1 MNYWVIIIDGLVYSS
16 WLFIVSTGLTLI
28 YGVMR
33 ILNMAHGSMYA
44 IGAYT
49 AATLVGL
56 YFNHGLVPW
65 GSYVVFISGAMIAGI
80 IAGLLIERGILRIM
94 YGKDEIIMILVTY
107 AVLLILEDII
117 KLIWGVEG
125 YFAYQPYTLLGR
137 TSLSGIS
144 FTNYDLCL
152 IGVAGIIGII
162 LWLWLNKTRFGK
174 LLIAVI
180 NDQEISM
187 AMGINVSKMY
197 IITFAVGCMLGALAG
212 GLTAPGISIVPGMG
226 IQIIIVAF
234 AVVVIGGLGS
244 IGGALVGSLMVGMA
258 RAFAV
263 HLFPQIELFVI
274 YGVMA
279 LVLAIRPHGLF
290 VRAKVRKI

>member
-1 MNYWVIIIDGLVYSS
+1 MDILVILIDGLVYSS

-28 YGVMR
+28 YGVMK

-44 IGAYT
+44 IGAY
-49 AATLVGL
+49 AAASIVGF
-56 YFNHGLVPW
+56 YFNHGFIPW
-65 GSYVVFISGAMIAGI
+65 GSYFIFIPAAMIAGI
-80 IAGLLIERGILRIM
+80 IAGLIIERGILKIM

-107 AVLLILEDII
+107 AVLLILEDVI
-117 KLIWGVEG
+117 KLIWGVGG
-125 YFAYQPYTLLGR
+125 YFAYQPYTYLGR
-137 TSLSGIS
+137 TKLFGIS
-144 FTNYDLCL
+144 FTNYDLYL

-180 NDQEISM
+180 NDQEISV
-187 AMGINVSKMY
+187 AMGINVQKVY

-226 IQIIIVAF
+226 IQIIIIAF

-244 IGGALVGSLMVGMA
+244 IGGALIGSLLVGMA

-263 HLFPQIELFVI
+263 HLFPQVELFVV

-279 LVLAIRPHGLF
+279 LILAIRPHGLF

>member
-1 MNYWVIIIDGLVYSS
+1 MNIFVILIDGLVYSS
-16 WLFIVSTGLTLI
+16 WLFIVSMGLTLI

-33 ILNMAHGSMYA
+33 ILNMAHGSLYA

-49 AATLVGL
+49 AATIVGF
-56 YFNHGLVPW
+56 YFNHGYAPW
-65 GSYVVFISGAMIAGI
+65 GSYFFFIIGSMIAGI
-80 IAGLLIERGILRIM
+80 IAGIIIERGILRIM
-94 YGKDEIIMILVTY
+94 YGKEEVIMILVTY
-107 AVLLILEDII
+107 AILLILEDVI
-117 KLIWGVEG
+117 KLIWGVEA
-125 YFAYQPYTLLGR
+125 YYAYQPYTYLGR
-137 TSLSGIS
+137 TQLFGIS

-152 IGVAGIIGII
+152 IGVAALIGLI
-162 LWLWLNKTRFGK
+162 LWLWLNKTKFGR

-180 NDQEISM
+180 HDQEISM
-187 AMGINVSKMY
+187 AMGINVTKMY

-212 GLTAPGISIVPGMG
+212 GLTAPGISVVPGMG

-244 IGGALVGSLMVGMA
+244 IGGALVGSLIVGIA

-263 HLFPQIELFVI
+263 HLLPQIELFVI

-279 LVLAIRPHGLF
+279 FILAVRPQGLF
-290 VRAKVRKI
+290 VKTKVRKI

>member
-1 MNYWVIIIDGLVYSS
+1 MNIFVILIDGLVYSS
-16 WLFIVSTGLTLI
+16 WLFIVSMGLTLI

-33 ILNMAHGSMYA
+33 ILNMAHGSLYA

-49 AATLVGL
+49 AATIVGL
-56 YFNHGLVPW
+56 YFNHGYVPW
-65 GSYVVFISGAMIAGI
+65 GSYFFFISGSMIAGI
-80 IAGLLIERGILRIM
+80 VVGIIIERGILRIM
-94 YGKDEIIMILVTY
+94 YGKEEVIMILVTY
-107 AVLLILEDII
+107 AILLILEDVI
-117 KLIWGVEG
+117 KLIWGVEA
-125 YFAYQPYTLLGR
+125 YYAYQPYTFLGR
-137 TSLSGIS
+137 TKLFGIS

-152 IGVAGIIGII
+152 IGVAAIIGLC
-162 LWLWLNKTRFGK
+162 LWLWLNKTKFGR

-180 NDQEISM
+180 HDQEISM
-187 AMGINVSKMY
+187 AMGINVTKMY

-212 GLTAPGISIVPGMG
+212 GLTAPGVSVVPGMG

-244 IGGALVGSLMVGMA
+244 IEGALVGSLIVGIA

-263 HLFPQIELFVI
+263 HLLPQIELFVI

-279 LVLAIRPHGLF
+279 FILAVRPYGLF
-290 VRAKVRKI
+290 VKSKVRKI

>member
-1 MNYWVIIIDGLVYSS
+1 MNILVILIDGLVYSS

-49 AATLVGL
+49 AASLVGF
-56 YFNHGLVPW
+56 YFNHGYAPW
-65 GSYVVFISGAMIAGI
+65 GSYFIFISGAMIAGI

-107 AVLLILEDII
+107 AILLILEDVI

-125 YFAYQPYTLLGR
+125 YFAYQPYTYLGR
-137 TSLSGIS
+137 TKLFGIS

-152 IGVAGIIGII
+152 IAVAGIIGII

-180 NDQEISM
+180 NDQEISV
-187 AMGINVSKMY
+187 AMGINVTKMY
-197 IITFAVGCMLGALAG
+197 VITFAVGCMLGALAG

-226 IQIIIVAF
+226 IQIIIIAF

-244 IGGALVGSLMVGMA
+244 IGGALIGSLLVGMA

-263 HLFPQIELFVI
+263 HLLPQIELFVI

-279 LVLAIRPHGLF
+279 LILAIRPHGLF

>member
-33 ILNMAHGSMYA
+33 ILNLAHGSMYA

-49 AATLVGL
+49 AATIVGF
-56 YFNHGLVPW
+56 YFNHNYPPL
-65 GSYVVFISGAMIAGI
+65 GSYIFFIFGSMIAGI
-80 IAGLLIERGILRIM
+80 ISGVIIERGILRIM

-107 AVLLILEDII
+107 AVLLILEDVI

-137 TSLSGIS
+137 TKLFGIS

-152 IGVAGIIGII
+152 IVVAIIIGII
-162 LWLWLNKTRFGK
+162 LWFWLNKTRFGR

-180 NDQEISM
+180 HDQEISM
-187 AMGINVSKMY
+187 AMGINVKKVY
-197 IITFAVGCMLGALAG
+197 IITFAIGCMLGALAG
-212 GLTAPGISIVPGMG
+212 GLTAPAISIVPGMG
-226 IQIIIVAF
+226 IQIIIIAF

-244 IGGALVGSLMVGMA
+244 IEGALVGSLLVGMA

-263 HLFPQIELFVI
+263 HLLPQIELFVI

-279 LVLAIRPHGLF
+279 LVLAVRPHGLF
-290 VRAKVRKI
+290 VKAKVRKI